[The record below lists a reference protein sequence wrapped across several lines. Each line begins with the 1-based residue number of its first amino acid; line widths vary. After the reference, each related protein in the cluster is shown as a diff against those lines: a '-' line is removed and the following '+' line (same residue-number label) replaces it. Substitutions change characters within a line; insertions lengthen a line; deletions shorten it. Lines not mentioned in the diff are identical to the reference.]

1 VRAAQL
7 LPALLATMT
16 LVVLLGNALPAA
28 QRKHRLQHEQ
38 RLLLRERRLQA
49 QRRVRL
55 VAEHAALSSDA
66 FYLERTYA
74 ETWATTPHGAIELEE
89 AVGDERPFAE

>member
-1 VRAAQL
+1 MRAAHI
-7 LPALLATMT
+7 LPGLLAAMT
-16 LVVLLGNALPAA
+16 LIVLLGNALPAA

-38 RLLLRERRLQA
+38 RLLLKERRLQA

-55 VAEHAALSSDA
+55 VAEHAALTADA

-74 ETWATTPHGAIELEE
+74 ETWATTPHGALEF
-89 AVGDERPFAE
+89 DEVVATPVEE

>member
-1 VRAAQL
+1 VITTRF
-7 LPALLATMT
+7 LPALLAIMT

-38 RLLLRERRLQA
+38 RLLLKERRVQA
-49 QRRVRL
+49 ERQDRL
-55 VAEHAALSSDA
+55 LAERAALLQDP

-74 ETWATTPHGAIELEE
+74 ETWATKPHGVLEL
-89 AVGDERPFAE
+89 DEVVNPPAE